1 MKYRSIKCA
10 RFAKKQLDGKS
21 FYGGVF
27 HVCYAPELESVQ
39 ETREKLEDR
48 RLSIAA
54 LTEYRQD
61 PSVVN
66 PSKKKYE
73 HATAGKY
80 LSRLRPELQD
90 PNSTPHTRVN
100 VSQSH
105 NNTELYKMNPGQV
118 ECSSHVSMP
127 VDCSY
132 NIIAQSECSDGM
144 SLQPQNSNM
153 FHKEAECSNNTPAGS
168 IIPADMYKIPS
179 ALLPPDVKEQH
190 PVVLSDPSGGIK
202 VTQSSKVVNVKK
214 SLLVPRSVK
223 RSLQSPALASNNKKI
238 KVFGNKKILSYKSS
252 TGGEGVP

>member
-1 MKYRSIKCA
+1 MYLLKYRNIKCA

-48 RLSIAA
+48 RRSIAA

-73 HATAGKY
+73 HATVGKY

-90 PNSTPHTRVN
+90 PNSTPHTRVD

-118 ECSSHVSMP
+118 ECSSHVSVP

-132 NIIAQSECSDGM
+132 NIIAQPECSD
-144 SLQPQNSNM
+144 
-153 FHKEAECSNNTPAGS
+153 KTPVGF
-168 IIPADMYKIPS
+168 IIPANMYEIPS
-179 ALLPPDVKEQH
+179 ALLPQDVKEQH
-190 PVVLSDPSGGIK
+190 PVVLSEPSGGIK
-202 VTQSSKVVNVKK
+202 ATKSSKAVNVEK

-223 RSLQSPALASNNKKI
+223 RSLQSPALTSSNKKI

-252 TGGEGVP
+252 ADGDGPL